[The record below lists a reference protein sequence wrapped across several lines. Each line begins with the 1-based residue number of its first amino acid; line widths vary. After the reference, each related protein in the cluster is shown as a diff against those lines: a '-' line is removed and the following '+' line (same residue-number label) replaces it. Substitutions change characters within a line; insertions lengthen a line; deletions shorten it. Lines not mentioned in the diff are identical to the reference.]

1 MYLSKVSLNFTS
13 SHLSCS
19 PVDGPS
25 CNCTTKDC
33 QFVSSSQPNT
43 TQYHPTPRP
52 KANKE
57 QGWCTFFLQKLF
69 SPANNKNFQNKRC
82 DCLIHLNIFCPPG
95 KYFVPHAILTPFNI
109 LSTTG
114 LPYTLLPSNEVNK
127 DFNWF

>member
-25 CNCTTKDC
+25 CNCITKDC
-33 QFVSSSQPNT
+33 QFVSNSQPNT

-52 KANKE
+52 KANKD
-57 QGWCTFFLQKLF
+57 QGWCTFFYKNS
-69 SPANNKNFQNKRC
+69 SPLPTTKIFRTNVAIA
-82 DCLIHLNIFCPPG
+82 LIHLNIFCPPG

-114 LPYTLLPSNEVNK
+114 LPYTLLPSNEVNIRV
-127 DFNWF
+127 